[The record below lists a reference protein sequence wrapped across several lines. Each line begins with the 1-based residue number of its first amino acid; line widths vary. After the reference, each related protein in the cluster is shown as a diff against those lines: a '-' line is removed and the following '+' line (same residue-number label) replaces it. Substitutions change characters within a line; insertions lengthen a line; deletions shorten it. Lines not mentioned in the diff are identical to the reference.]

1 MSSPRLRVRAKTGCD
16 ESGQAM
22 VEFALVLPLVLLLLF
37 GLLQFAL
44 VFNARQTVAYAADAA
59 ARTYAQTLDEQGANA
74 DAARAA
80 AALRP
85 GLVAP
90 AASITYSIVDPS
102 SAAERAVQGARTD
115 VRERWERRCVSRRF
129 GSCRRYAF
137 VQVGTERREIAADLG
152 KRGEYVVARVT
163 YRYPSPIR
171 AGIGPF
177 RFPAEFPITMEGVA
191 RIEADKPGARA
202 AAPVASPSPT
212 PAPTPTPTPAPL
224 ARCYRVN
231 TVRDAWDF
239 MMPYT
244 PRFLV
249 NGSPATT
256 IRLVPGSTAKVTLRL
271 DPKPNVAPAPV
282 AGHYYSGP
290 LDPFD
295 PVPAS
300 PVVNETITVTEAGF
314 TKTYSGGR
322 LLWALKQGGAI
333 NFYYW
338 ATLTIVP
345 VGQGC

>member
-1 MSSPRLRVRAKTGCD
+1 MSSPRLRARAKTGCD

-90 AASITYSIVDPS
+90 AASISYSIVDPS

-224 ARCYRVN
+224 ARCYSVSSSLTTVYAWLQMNVLLDGGSVSTVDSPTQLTYAPVRGSSSVVRAIPGTEHQLAVTATLSEVGYGAVLTAAERTMTVVSE
-231 TVRDAWDF
+231 TVRVTNASLTRKY
-239 MMPYT
+239 P
-244 PRFLV
+244 
-249 NGSPATT
+249 
-256 IRLVPGSTAKVTLRL
+256 KVTCFPRGFCFTYEIAVSI
-271 DPKPNVAPAPV
+271 DP
-282 AGHYYSGP
+282 
-290 LDPFD
+290 
-295 PVPAS
+295 
-300 PVVNETITVTEAGF
+300 
-314 TKTYSGGR
+314 R
-322 LLWALKQGGAI
+322 R
-333 NFYYW
+333 
-338 ATLTIVP
+338 
-345 VGQGC
+345 C